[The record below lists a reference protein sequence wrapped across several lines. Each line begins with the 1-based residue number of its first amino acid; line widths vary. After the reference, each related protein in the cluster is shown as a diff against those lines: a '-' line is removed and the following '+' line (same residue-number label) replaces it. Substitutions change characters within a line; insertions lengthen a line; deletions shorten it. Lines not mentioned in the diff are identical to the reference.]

1 MLYIGQ
7 WFIPI
12 IFLELRASH
21 AQAVC
26 AVQARLFFNIKGL
39 IMKIIVS
46 GKHMSV
52 GESLQAHI
60 EARIQEGI
68 TKYLDRV
75 TSVTVVVAK
84 DAHLFRVDISGNTG
98 TSSGVVI
105 KSSASGGDVYQAFD
119 AAAEK
124 IEKQLRRYKRKLTN
138 HHRPSHADVAF
149 AVARPVTATKYV
161 LKDEEEA
168 QDAPVIIAEK
178 ATEIETLT
186 VSEAVMKMDLAD
198 LPALMFFNS
207 ANGALN
213 VVYRRADGNIS
224 WVDSHNAKAA

>member
-1 MLYIGQ
+1 
-7 WFIPI
+7 
-12 IFLELRASH
+12 
-21 AQAVC
+21 
-26 AVQARLFFNIKGL
+26 
-39 IMKIIVS
+39 MKIIVS

-60 EARIQEGI
+60 ESRIEEGI

-84 DAHLFRVDISGNTG
+84 DAHLFRVDINGNTG
-98 TSSGVVI
+98 TSSGIII
-105 KSSASGGDVYQAFD
+105 KSSASGSDVYQTFD

-138 HHRPSHADVAF
+138 HHKVSHADVAF
-149 AVARPVTATKYV
+149 EANRLTAKKYV

-186 VSEAVMKMDLAD
+186 VSEAVMKMDLAE